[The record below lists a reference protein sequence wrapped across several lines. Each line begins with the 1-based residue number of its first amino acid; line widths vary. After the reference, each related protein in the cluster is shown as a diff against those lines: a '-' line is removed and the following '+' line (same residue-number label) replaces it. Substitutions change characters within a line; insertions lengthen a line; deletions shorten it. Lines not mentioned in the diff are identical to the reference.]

1 MQKGCGVLCQV
12 KASDTK
18 TYHLLNMVAVEKGVR
33 DLLVDQVW
41 EKCLRRLYVEILEE
55 NVRGS
60 SKEMRQMSE
69 WEFIKYYVDNV
80 EYNVD

>member
-1 MQKGCGVLCQV
+1 
-12 KASDTK
+12 
-18 TYHLLNMVAVEKGVR
+18 MVAVEKGVR
-33 DLLVDQVW
+33 DLLVDHVW

-60 SKEMRQMSE
+60 VKEMRQMSG